1 MALRFAWRCF
11 SCSPPARPR
20 MALIRWRKPRPRK
33 IDAPPIKRTL
43 RMLLVKNGR
52 VLDPLSKTD
61 AAMDVLLDGET
72 IREVAPAGKITAA
85 RNVESFDAAGLIVA
99 PGFIDIHAHLRE
111 PGQESSETIETGT
124 RAAAR
129 GGFTAVCCM
138 PNTKPVNDNASV
150 TRFIADRA
158 KVHGHVRVWPIGA
171 ASIGSK
177 GEAIAEIAA
186 MKDAGVVAVSDDG
199 KPIATAKLARQVME
213 YCRSLNLSVIE
224 HAEDV
229 SLAAGAVM
237 REGVTSTR
245 LGLRGMPAAA
255 ESVCVARD
263 VQLAEL
269 TGARLHVA
277 HLSAKAS
284 LEQVRSA
291 KSKRLH
297 VTCEVTPHH
306 FTLIDED
313 VTYDSRFKMNPP
325 LAAREDREALLAGLA
340 DGTVDAMATDHAPH
354 EPALKDVE
362 FDKAPFGVLGFKTA
376 LSLALEQLVHSGR
389 ISLMRMVE
397 LFTTGPARVLGIER
411 KLAAGEPADL
421 TIFSLDR
428 PWPFPVKESPSKSRN
443 SPFDGRTFKGGPA
456 ATIVSGKIVH
466 RVIV

>member
-1 MALRFAWRCF
+1 
-11 SCSPPARPR
+11 
-20 MALIRWRKPRPRK
+20 
-33 IDAPPIKRTL
+33 
-43 RMLLVKNGR
+43 MLLVKNGR
-52 VLDPLSKTD
+52 VLDPASKTD

-72 IREVAPAGKITAA
+72 IREVEPAGKIAA
-85 RNVESFDAAGLIVA
+85 PQNVQIFDATGLIVA

-111 PGQESSETIETGT
+111 PGHESSETIESGT
-124 RAAAR
+124 RAGAR

-150 TRFIADRA
+150 TRFIVDRA
-158 KVHGHVRVWPIGA
+158 KAHGSVRVWPIGA
-171 ASIGSK
+171 ASVGSK

-186 MKDAGVVAVSDDG
+186 MKEAGIVAVSDDG

-213 YCRSLNLSVIE
+213 YCQSLNLPVIE

-229 SLAAGAVM
+229 SLAAGAM
-237 REGVTSTR
+237 IREGVTSTR

-291 KSKRLH
+291 KSRGLH

-340 DGTVDAMATDHAPH
+340 DGTVDAIATDHAPH

-362 FDKAPFGVLGFKTA
+362 FDKAPFGILGFETA

-397 LFTTGPARVLGIER
+397 LFAAGPARVLGMER
-411 KLAAGEPADL
+411 KIAAGQPADL
-421 TIFSLDR
+421 TIFSLDHS
-428 PWPFPVKESPSKSRN
+428 WTYKVKESESKSRN
-443 SPFDGRTFKGGPA
+443 SPFDGRTFKGRA
-456 ATIVSGKIVH
+456 MSTIVAGKIIYQ
-466 RVIV
+466 R